1 MKTVLRVNG
10 KDHEILVSAQT
21 RLIDVL
27 REQLG
32 LTGTKD
38 GCRLGE
44 CGTCTVLIDRRP
56 HLACMILAAK
66 VDQEVLTIEG
76 LPETYSGVKQA
87 FADEGGFQCGF
98 CTPGQIMNAV
108 FLLETRSKH
117 NKDEKWLKEQL
128 SGNICRCTGYAGILR
143 AMLKLLP
150 EVGSGPQR
158 LGHE

>member
-1 MKTVLRVNG
+1 M
-10 KDHEILVSAQT
+10 ISAGA
-21 RLIDVL
+21 RLIDIL
-27 REQLG
+27 RQQLG
-32 LTGTKD
+32 LTGTKE

-56 HLACMILAAK
+56 HLACMTLAAK

-76 LPETYSGVKQA
+76 LSDTYLKVKQA

-108 FLLETRSKH
+108 FLLEAQPEQ
-117 NKDEKWLKEQL
+117 NEDESWLREQL

-143 AMLKLLP
+143 AILKLLP
-150 EVGSGPQR
+150 QTGRDPQR
-158 LGHE
+158 SDHE